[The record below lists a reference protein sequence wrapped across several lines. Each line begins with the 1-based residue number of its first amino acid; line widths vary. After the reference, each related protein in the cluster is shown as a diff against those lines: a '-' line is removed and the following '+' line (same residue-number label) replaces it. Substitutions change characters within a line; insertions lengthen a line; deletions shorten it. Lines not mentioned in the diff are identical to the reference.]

1 MSALSD
7 IPPALVT
14 GASHRIGRAIALAIA
29 RSGRPVGVHYASSRE
44 GAEGVVAEIEKT
56 GVRAVALQ
64 ADLRHTAAPR
74 ALVEECA
81 LKLGQAPGVLVNNA
95 SLFEPDEIDTLSEE
109 TWAPHIAINL
119 TAPVLLAQAFA
130 ERLPQAAQGTIVNI
144 LDQRVLRP
152 QPGFFS
158 YSLSKS
164 ALWSATQLLAQ
175 ALAPRIRVNGIGP
188 GPVMRSIHQ
197 TEQDFA
203 AEVRSTL
210 LTRQPQPEDIARAV
224 LFIIDQPAMT
234 GQMIAIDSG
243 QHLIWQGAVS

>member
-243 QHLIWQGAVS
+243 QHLIWQGAGS